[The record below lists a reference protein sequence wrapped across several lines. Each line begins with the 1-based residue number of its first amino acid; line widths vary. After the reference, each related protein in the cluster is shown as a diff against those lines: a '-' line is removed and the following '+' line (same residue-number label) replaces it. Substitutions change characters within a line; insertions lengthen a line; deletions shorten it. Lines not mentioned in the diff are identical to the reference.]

1 MQFRKRNILEI
12 VFIGMSSL
20 YLQYQFGAR
29 VPSIVDQAQR
39 QATFILSF
47 GEPLQHSRSPPLSG
61 WSRPSIRP
69 MNLYECSARLSSM
82 SLIPFPTSSSL
93 LFSLSLSLAL
103 SFSFSRSLSLSPS
116 SFTLI
121 LHLLSFRSY
130 ISVTRTVER
139 LLEFLLRSQHRCL
152 FVRLSREMD
161 RPCRLLLRIYGICA
175 TELDRSCYRSVMR
188 RDPFVVT
195 ISLIS
200 TAIRHT

>member
-39 QATFILSF
+39 RATFILSF

-93 LFSLSLSLAL
+93 SLFLSPSLAL
-103 SFSFSRSLSLSPS
+103 LLCPSLP
-116 SFTLI
+116 
-121 LHLLSFRSY
+121 
-130 ISVTRTVER
+130 
-139 LLEFLLRSQHRCL
+139 
-152 FVRLSREMD
+152 
-161 RPCRLLLRIYGICA
+161 LLLFSICFP
-175 TELDRSCYRSVMR
+175 S
-188 RDPFVVT
+188 DPTSRWPERWNVF
-195 ISLIS
+195 
-200 TAIRHT
+200 